1 MCSNLLATRI
11 LILSRVLVIPCE
23 DTVHYLQ
30 SKLSLSQFY
39 TNYSIMAMSTI
50 ETGPKLNW
58 TRDNQMYERYRVW
71 KKKVEFIFCSALADS
86 TPKQLVSYL
95 KYWMADQGIPLIEK
109 WESTGKL
116 DYSNAEET
124 PATEGGRR
132 RILLSGYKVQTYW
145 DLLDEE
151 FKPKGNKLL
160 SIIELWTRSKQGDK
174 PLNQWLT
181 QVYNLVNICKYP
193 EDSTDRIIRDVL
205 IVGCN
210 SNHARDKIIQ
220 QGEAV
225 TLNQVIEILQ
235 AEESAYSTM
244 KQIQDCEE
252 KPPASIY
259 YQAYDSRSKKSKNPS
274 NEQNSSSSS
283 PTGSKRK
290 CFRCGEP
297 FSRQHMK
304 ECRAQN
310 VTCNGCGIKGHL
322 KKCCKKSG
330 NFPKDSSNQ
339 QNNQSPSTGSSRM
352 NFAST
357 LPQTEAEFFDEK
369 GLLKHYNPQV
379 PQQHTGSMFILKKVQ
394 DPNNAILLS
403 EDGVEIQHNTSTSVS
418 DPDPAPIL
426 SPDFPFQEFPLREV
440 VNQSQIDY
448 YSISDTSDPRENSNS
463 SRKAAKSTD
472 LPLKSCLANRSHKEL
487 REIKGSAISTAP
499 TQSSRDFNTISIS
512 DNCATRKS
520 IPGITPRIMTDNPS
534 ITTTSPVETGV
545 TAIQAEIPEEIQ
557 VHSSNYR
564 SVIPTDTQA
573 LTALQN
579 LISDDFQAKNTH
591 STQRKGEE
599 TPDTRP
605 DIQDKAFQL
614 IQKIHNQLQQV
625 QWDLQRLHSLHKY
638 EN

>member
-1 MCSNLLATRI
+1 M
-11 LILSRVLVIPCE
+11 
-23 DTVHYLQ
+23 
-30 SKLSLSQFY
+30 
-39 TNYSIMAMSTI
+39 
-50 ETGPKLNW
+50 
-58 TRDNQMYERYRVW
+58 
-71 KKKVEFIFCSALADS
+71 
-86 TPKQLVSYL
+86 
-95 KYWMADQGIPLIEK
+95 
-109 WESTGKL
+109 
-116 DYSNAEET
+116 
-124 PATEGGRR
+124 
-132 RILLSGYKVQTYW
+132 
-145 DLLDEE
+145 
-151 FKPKGNKLL
+151 
-160 SIIELWTRSKQGDK
+160 WTRSKQGDK

-210 SNHARDKIIQ
+210 SNHARDKIIR

-244 KQIQDCEE
+244 RQIQDYE
-252 KPPASIY
+252 KKPTASIH
-259 YQAYDSRSKKSKNPS
+259 YQSYDSRSKKSKVS

-330 NFPKDSSNQ
+330 NFPKDDSKRQ
-339 QNNQSPSTGSSRM
+339 NQSSSTDTGRM

-369 GLLKHYNPQV
+369 GLLKDYNPQV

-403 EDGVEIQHNTSTSVS
+403 EDGVKIQHSVS
-418 DPDPAPIL
+418 DPDPAPIPT
-426 SPDFPFQEFPLREV
+426 PDFPFQEFPLTEV

-448 YSISDTSDPRENSNS
+448 YSISDTSDPRECSDS
-463 SRKAAKSTD
+463 SRKATKSTD
-472 LPLKSCLANRSHKEL
+472 LPLKSGLNSSTHEEL
-487 REIKGSAISTAP
+487 REIKGLAVSTVP
-499 TQSSRDFNTISIS
+499 TQSSRDSNTISIP
-512 DNCATRKS
+512 DNSTTRKS
-520 IPGITPRIMTDNPS
+520 TPGIIPGITTGIMTDTPS
-534 ITTTSPVETGV
+534 TPTTFPVETDV
-545 TAIQAEIPEEIQ
+545 TAIHAEIPEEVQ
-557 VHSSNYR
+557 MHSSNYR

-579 LISDDFQAKNTH
+579 LISDSDDFQAKNTH

-605 DIQDKAFQL
+605 TKRNEAFQL
-614 IQKIHNQLQQV
+614 IPKIHNQLQTV
-625 QWDLQRLHSLHKY
+625 QWDLQRTSIDA
-638 EN
+638 

>member
-1 MCSNLLATRI
+1 
-11 LILSRVLVIPCE
+11 
-23 DTVHYLQ
+23 
-30 SKLSLSQFY
+30 
-39 TNYSIMAMSTI
+39 MSTL

-95 KYWMADQGIPLIEK
+95 KYWMGDQGIPLIEK

-116 DYSNAEET
+116 DYSNAEEA
-124 PATEGGRR
+124 P
-132 RILLSGYKVQTYW
+132 LSSGYMVQTYW

-193 EDSTDRIIRDVL
+193 ENSTDRIIRDVL

-210 SNHARDKIIQ
+210 SNHARDRIIR

-225 TLNQVIEILQ
+225 TLNQVLEILQ
-235 AEESAYSTM
+235 TEESTHSTM
-244 KQIQDCEE
+244 QQIQGYQK
-252 KPPASIY
+252 KPIASIY
-259 YQAYDSRSKKSKNPS
+259 YQAYDSRSKKSKVS

-330 NFPKDSSNQ
+330 NFPKDSSNR
-339 QNNQSPSTGSSRM
+339 QNQSSPSTGSSKM
-352 NFAST
+352 NFASAA
-357 LPQTEAEFFDEK
+357 PTEADFFDEK
-369 GLLKHYNPQV
+369 GLLKEYNP
-379 PQQHTGSMFILKKVQ
+379 PQHQHTGSMYVLKKFQ
-394 DPNNAILLS
+394 GNPSDDILFS
-403 EDGVEIQHNTSTSVS
+403 DNGVEIQHNTPTSVS

-426 SPDFPFQEFPLREV
+426 SPDFPFQEFPLTEV
-440 VNQSQIDY
+440 VNQSQKDS
-448 YSISDTSDPRENSNS
+448 YSISDTSDPRECSNS
-463 SRKAAKSTD
+463 SSKATKSTD
-472 LPLKSCLANRSHKEL
+472 LPLKSGLNSSTHEELALFRDL
-487 REIKGSAISTAP
+487 TVSTAP
-499 TQSSRDFNTISIS
+499 TQSLRDSNTIFTPDNS
-512 DNCATRKS
+512 DTRES
-520 IPGITPRIMTDNPS
+520 NPGITTG
-534 ITTTSPVETGV
+534 ITTDTPSTPTTFSEETDV
-545 TAIQAEIPEEIQ
+545 TAIHAENPEELQ
-557 VHSSNYR
+557 ELQMHSSNYR

-579 LISDDFQAKNTH
+579 LLSDDFEA
-591 STQRKGEE
+591 SSIQRKGEE
-599 TPDTRP
+599 TPDTTP
-605 DIQDKAFQL
+605 DTRSETFQL
-614 IQKIHNQLQQV
+614 IQKIHNQLQEV

-638 EN
+638 KN

>member
-1 MCSNLLATRI
+1 
-11 LILSRVLVIPCE
+11 
-23 DTVHYLQ
+23 
-30 SKLSLSQFY
+30 
-39 TNYSIMAMSTI
+39 MSTL
-50 ETGPKLNW
+50 ETGPKLDW
-58 TRDNQMYERYRVW
+58 TRDNQMYERYRIW

-95 KYWMADQGIPLIEK
+95 KYWMGDQGIPLIEK

-132 RILLSGYKVQTYW
+132 RILSSGYKVQTYW

-210 SNHARDKIIQ
+210 SNHARDKIIR

-235 AEESAYSTM
+235 TEESAHSTM
-244 KQIQDCEE
+244 QQIQGYE
-252 KPPASIY
+252 KKPTGSIY

-274 NEQNSSSSS
+274 NEQNSSSS
-283 PTGSKRK
+283 PTGSKKK

-330 NFPKDSSNQ
+330 NFPKDDSNRQ
-339 QNNQSPSTGSSRM
+339 NQSSSTGSSKM

-357 LPQTEAEFFDEK
+357 LPQTEADFFDEK
-369 GLLKHYNPQV
+369 GLLKEYNPQV
-379 PQQHTGSMFILKKVQ
+379 PQQQQCYIGKIM
-394 DPNNAILLS
+394 
-403 EDGVEIQHNTSTSVS
+403 
-418 DPDPAPIL
+418 
-426 SPDFPFQEFPLREV
+426 
-440 VNQSQIDY
+440 
-448 YSISDTSDPRENSNS
+448 
-463 SRKAAKSTD
+463 
-472 LPLKSCLANRSHKEL
+472 
-487 REIKGSAISTAP
+487 P
-499 TQSSRDFNTISIS
+499 TCI
-512 DNCATRKS
+512 
-520 IPGITPRIMTDNPS
+520 
-534 ITTTSPVETGV
+534 E
-545 TAIQAEIPEEIQ
+545 
-557 VHSSNYR
+557 
-564 SVIPTDTQA
+564 
-573 LTALQN
+573 
-579 LISDDFQAKNTH
+579 
-591 STQRKGEE
+591 
-599 TPDTRP
+599 
-605 DIQDKAFQL
+605 
-614 IQKIHNQLQQV
+614 
-625 QWDLQRLHSLHKY
+625 
-638 EN
+638 

>member
-1 MCSNLLATRI
+1 
-11 LILSRVLVIPCE
+11 
-23 DTVHYLQ
+23 
-30 SKLSLSQFY
+30 
-39 TNYSIMAMSTI
+39 MSTL

-95 KYWMADQGIPLIEK
+95 KYWMGDQGIPLIEK

-124 PATEGGRR
+124 PATEDGRR

-151 FKPKGNKLL
+151 FKPKGNKLI

-210 SNHARDKIIQ
+210 SNHARDRIIR

-225 TLNQVIEILQ
+225 TLNQVLEILQ
-235 AEESAYSTM
+235 TEESTHSTM
-244 KQIQDCEE
+244 QQIQGYE
-252 KPPASIY
+252 KKSTGSIY

-274 NEQNSSSSS
+274 NEQNSSSS
-283 PTGSKRK
+283 PTGSTGSKKK

-304 ECRAQN
+304 ECKAQDII
-310 VTCNGCGIKGHL
+310 CNGCGIKGHL

-330 NFPKDSSNQ
+330 NFPKDSNRQ
-339 QNNQSPSTGSSRM
+339 NQSSPTGPGKM
-352 NFAST
+352 NVAST
-357 LPQTEAEFFDEK
+357 VPQADFFDEK
-369 GLLKHYNPQV
+369 GLLKEYNPQ
-379 PQQHTGSMFILKKVQ
+379 QYQHTGSMYVLKKFQ
-394 DPNNAILLS
+394 GNPSDDILFS
-403 EDGVEIQHNTSTSVS
+403 DNGVEIQHNISTSVS
-418 DPDPAPIL
+418 DPYPAPIL
-426 SPDFPFQEFPLREV
+426 SPDFQFQEFPLTEV
-440 VNQSQIDY
+440 VNQSQKDS
-448 YSISDTSDPRENSNS
+448 YSISDTLFSRECSNS
-463 SRKAAKSTD
+463 TKKAPPSTD
-472 LPLKSCLANRSHKEL
+472 FSLKSVQNCSSDEEMAFFRDLTV
-487 REIKGSAISTAP
+487 STAP
-499 TQSSRDFNTISIS
+499 TQSSRDSNTISIPDNS
-512 DNCATRKS
+512 DTRKS
-520 IPGITPRIMTDNPS
+520 NPGITTGIMTDTPS
-534 ITTTSPVETGV
+534 TPTTFPVETDV
-545 TAIQAEIPEEIQ
+545 TAIHAETPERLQ
-557 VHSSNYR
+557 MHSSNYR

-579 LISDDFQAKNTH
+579 LISDSDDFQAKNTH

-599 TPDTRP
+599 TPDTRSE
-605 DIQDKAFQL
+605 IFQL
-614 IQKIHNQLQQV
+614 IQKIHNQLQEV

-638 EN
+638 KN

>member
-1 MCSNLLATRI
+1 
-11 LILSRVLVIPCE
+11 
-23 DTVHYLQ
+23 
-30 SKLSLSQFY
+30 
-39 TNYSIMAMSTI
+39 MSTL

-58 TRDNQMYERYRVW
+58 TRENQMYECYRVW

-95 KYWMADQGIPLIEK
+95 KYWMGDQGIPLIEK

-132 RILLSGYKVQTYW
+132 RILSSGYKVQTYW

-151 FKPKGNKLL
+151 FKPKGKKLL
-160 SIIELWTRSKQGDK
+160 SIIELWTCSKQGDK

-210 SNHARDKIIQ
+210 SNHARDKIIR
-220 QGEAV
+220 QGEAI

-244 KQIQDCEE
+244 QQIQDYE
-252 KPPASIY
+252 KKPTASIH
-259 YQAYDSRSKKSKNPS
+259 YQSYDSRSKKSKNPS
-274 NEQNSSSSS
+274 NKQNSSSSS

-297 FSRQHMK
+297 FSRQHIK
-304 ECRAQN
+304 ECRAQD
-310 VTCNGCGIKGHL
+310 VICNGCGIKGHL

-330 NFPKDSSNQ
+330 NFPKDDSKRQ
-339 QNNQSPSTGSSRM
+339 NQSSPTGTNRM

-369 GLLKHYNPQV
+369 GLLKEYNPQV
-379 PQQHTGSMFILKKVQ
+379 QQQQHTGSMFILKKIQ
-394 DPNNAILLS
+394 DPSNAILLS
-403 EDGVEIQHNTSTSVS
+403 EDGVEIQHSVS
-418 DPDPAPIL
+418 GPDPAPIL
-426 SPDFPFQEFPLREV
+426 SPDFPFQEFPLTEV
-440 VNQSQIDY
+440 VNQSQTDCF
-448 YSISDTSDPRENSNS
+448 SISDTLVSRECCNS
-463 SRKAAKSTD
+463 SRKATKSTD
-472 LPLKSCLANRSHKEL
+472 LPLKSGLNNRSHE
-487 REIKGSAISTAP
+487 ETAEYRDLTVSEMH
-499 TQSSRDFNTISIS
+499 TQSSRDPTTISIS
-512 DNCATRKS
+512 GNSNPRKS
-520 IPGITPRIMTDNPS
+520 IPGIMTDTPS
-534 ITTTSPVETGV
+534 ITTTSPVETDV
-545 TAIQAEIPEEIQ
+545 AAIHAEIPEEVQ
-557 VHSSNYR
+557 VHSNNYR

-599 TPDTRP
+599 TPDTHSY
-605 DIQDKAFQL
+605 IQDEAFQL
-614 IQKIHNQLQQV
+614 IQKINNQLQEV
-625 QWDLQRLHSLHKY
+625 QWDLQRLHFLHKY
-638 EN
+638 KN

>member
-1 MCSNLLATRI
+1 
-11 LILSRVLVIPCE
+11 
-23 DTVHYLQ
+23 
-30 SKLSLSQFY
+30 
-39 TNYSIMAMSTI
+39 MSTL
-50 ETGPKLNW
+50 ESGPKLNW
-58 TRDNQMYERYRVW
+58 TRDNQMYERYRIW
-71 KKKVEFIFCSALADS
+71 RKKVEFIFCSALADS

-95 KYWMADQGIPLIEK
+95 KYWMGDQGIPLIEK

-132 RILLSGYKVQTYW
+132 RILSSGYKLQTYW

-160 SIIELWTRSKQGDK
+160 SIIELWTHSKQGDK

-210 SNHARDKIIQ
+210 SNHARDKIIR

-235 AEESAYSTM
+235 TEESAHSTM
-244 KQIQDCEE
+244 QQIQGYE
-252 KPPASIY
+252 KKPTGSIY
-259 YQAYDSRSKKSKNPS
+259 YQSYDGRSKKSKTPS

-330 NFPKDSSNQ
+330 NFPKDNSNQ
-339 QNNQSPSTGSSRM
+339 QNQSPSTGPGKM
-352 NFAST
+352 NIANAA
-357 LPQTEAEFFDEK
+357 PQIQADFFDEK
-369 GLLKHYNPQV
+369 GVLKEYRPSVHQQQQQY
-379 PQQHTGSMFILKKVQ
+379 QHTGSMFVLKKFQ
-394 DPNNAILLS
+394 GNPSDDILFS
-403 EDGVEIQHNTSTSVS
+403 DNGVEIQHNTSTSVS

-426 SPDFPFQEFPLREV
+426 SPDFPFQEFLLMEV
-440 VNQSQIDY
+440 VSQSQIDIS
-448 YSISDTSDPRENSNS
+448 SISDTSHPRETSNS
-463 SRKAAKSTD
+463 LRKATKSTD
-472 LPLKSCLANRSHKEL
+472 LPLKSGLSSSSDEEMRENRDLTVSEKH
-487 REIKGSAISTAP
+487 I
-499 TQSSRDFNTISIS
+499 QSSRDFSTISIS
-512 DNCATRKS
+512 DNSATRKS
-520 IPGITPRIMTDNPS
+520 IPGITPRIMTDTPS
-534 ITTTSPVETGV
+534 IPTTFPVETDV
-545 TAIQAEIPEEIQ
+545 TEIPEE
-557 VHSSNYR
+557 
-564 SVIPTDTQA
+564 
-573 LTALQN
+573 
-579 LISDDFQAKNTH
+579 
-591 STQRKGEE
+591 
-599 TPDTRP
+599 
-605 DIQDKAFQL
+605 
-614 IQKIHNQLQQV
+614 V
-625 QWDLQRLHSLHKY
+625 QMH
-638 EN
+638 

>member
-1 MCSNLLATRI
+1 
-11 LILSRVLVIPCE
+11 
-23 DTVHYLQ
+23 
-30 SKLSLSQFY
+30 
-39 TNYSIMAMSTI
+39 MSTL

-95 KYWMADQGIPLIEK
+95 KYWMGDQGIPLIEK

-132 RILLSGYKVQTYW
+132 RILSSGYKVQTYW

-210 SNHARDKIIQ
+210 SNHARDKIIR

-244 KQIQDCEE
+244 RQIQGYE
-252 KPPASIY
+252 KKSPASIY
-259 YQAYDSRSKKSKNPS
+259 YQSYDSRSKKSKVS
-274 NEQNSSSSS
+274 NKQNSSSS
-283 PTGSKRK
+283 PTGSTGSKKK

-330 NFPKDSSNQ
+330 NFPKDDSKRQ
-339 QNNQSPSTGSSRM
+339 NQSSSTDTGRM
-352 NFAST
+352 NIATT

-369 GLLKHYNPQV
+369 GLLKEYNPQ
-379 PQQHTGSMFILKKVQ
+379 QQQYQHTGSMFVLKKIQ
-394 DPNNAILLS
+394 DPNNTVLLS
-403 EDGVEIQHNTSTSVS
+403 EDGVEIQHSVS
-418 DPDPAPIL
+418 DPDPAPIPT
-426 SPDFPFQEFPLREV
+426 PDFPFQEFPLTEV

-448 YSISDTSDPRENSNS
+448 YSISDMSDPRECSDS
-463 SRKAAKSTD
+463 SRKATKSTD
-472 LPLKSCLANRSHKEL
+472 LPLKSGLNSSTHEEL
-487 REIKGSAISTAP
+487 REIKGLAVSTAP
-499 TQSSRDFNTISIS
+499 TQSSRDSNTISIPDNS
-512 DNCATRKS
+512 DTRKS
-520 IPGITPRIMTDNPS
+520 NPGITTGIMTDTPS
-534 ITTTSPVETGV
+534 TPTTFPVETDV
-545 TAIQAEIPEEIQ
+545 TAIHAEIPEEVQ
-557 VHSSNYR
+557 MHSNNYR

-599 TPDTRP
+599 TPDTRS
-605 DIQDKAFQL
+605 DIQDEAFQL
-614 IQKIHNQLQQV
+614 IQKIHNQLQEV

-638 EN
+638 KN